1 MVVVENFV
9 CACAKKEQRA
19 SPRGQR
25 ERWPGNP
32 KDSIVATESL
42 HPSTDRRRRFLVRW
56 SYEDYFPATE
66 YASYDA
72 FLNTDG
78 NPVKSES
85 RTEVVLLQRRAN
97 RQQEESIR
105 SFVLKIY
112 HYPLLQRIRTG
123 FRISKAEQDFHSLC
137 YL

>member
-9 CACAKKEQRA
+9 CACAKKEPRA

-32 KDSIVATESL
+32 DDSIHGNRVAAPEYRPPTAFSGL
-42 HPSTDRRRRFLVRW
+42 PVLPGL
-56 SYEDYFPATE
+56 FPATE

-72 FLNTDG
+72 FLNADG
-78 NPVKSES
+78 PPVKSE
-85 RTEVVLLQRRAN
+85 RRARVVLLQRRAN

-123 FRISKAEQDFHSLC
+123 FRISKAEQEFHSLC

>member
-1 MVVVENFV
+1 LCE
-9 CACAKKEQRA
+9 
-19 SPRGQR
+19 
-25 ERWPGNP
+25 ERTAGVTARTKWKGGPAILTIQ
-32 KDSIVATESL
+32 STATESL
-42 HPSTDRRRRFLVRW
+42 HSTNDRRRRFFVCQ

-72 FLNTDG
+72 FLNADG
-78 NPVKSES
+78 EPVKLES
-85 RTEVVLLQRRAN
+85 RTRVVLLERRAN